1 MYLILR
7 WLINSAALYVFAN
20 YYNGITLKSFYTA
33 LIVIIIFG
41 LVNALIGGLLKL
53 LTLPINIITL
63 GLGCLFINGLMF
75 WLTSTI
81 VKGFEVQ
88 GFWAAFLG
96 ALVLS
101 AVSVVTSKLLK
112 K

>member
-7 WLINSAALYVFAN
+7 WIINSATLYALA
-20 YYNGITLKSFYTA
+20 YYYSGISLKSFYTA
-33 LIVIIIFG
+33 LIVVIVFG

-101 AVSVVTSKLLK
+101 AVSVITSKLLK